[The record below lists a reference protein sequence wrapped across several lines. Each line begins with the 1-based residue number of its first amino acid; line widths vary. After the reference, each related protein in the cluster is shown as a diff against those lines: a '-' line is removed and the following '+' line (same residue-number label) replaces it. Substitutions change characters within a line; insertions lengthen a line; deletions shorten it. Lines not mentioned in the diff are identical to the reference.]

1 MLRIRLRR
9 PGKVAKGRYHSKIV
23 VMEKKSARDS
33 KFLEELGFYDPS
45 KNLFT
50 MDTAIYEAWVKKG
63 AKPTETV
70 ASLYKRAKKAASAK

>member
-33 KFLEELGFYDPS
+33 KFLEQLGFYDPS
-45 KNLFT
+45 QNLLK
-50 MDTAIYEAWVKKG
+50 MDTSKYEAWVKKG
-63 AKPTETV
+63 AQPTETV
-70 ASLYKRAKKAASAK
+70 ASLYKKCKKELSK